1 MAKTKYYFNTDSLK
15 FERVVV
21 TFRKRLF
28 RVLGWLSTAAVF
40 GSIVLLLAYNFLD
53 SPKEKQLKRELE
65 EMTVQYEILQQ
76 RMELASAV
84 LEDLQHR
91 DDQVYRVIFEAEPIP
106 SEVREAGFGG
116 VNRYKEMEGYDNSE
130 LMVNTARTMDKLYR
144 RLYIQS
150 KSYDEVFELVKKKAE
165 LLASIPAIQPITKKS
180 IARLASGYG
189 YRIHPIY
196 KTSMMHEG
204 IDFTAP
210 IGTEIYAT
218 GNGTVAK
225 VEYNGRGYGNNVII
239 NHGFGYSTLYAHMS
253 RFAVRPGQKIKRGD
267 VIGYV
272 GSTGSSTGPHVHYE
286 VIKNGKKID
295 PINFFFND
303 LTAEE
308 YDKIRE
314 QASQSNQSFD

>member
-1 MAKTKYYFNTDSLK
+1 MARTKYYFNTDSLK

-21 TFRKRLF
+21 TFRKRLL

-40 GSIVLLLAYNFLD
+40 GVIVLLLAYSFLD
-53 SPKEKQLKRELE
+53 SPKEKQLKREIGALNL
-65 EMTVQYEILQQ
+65 QYELLQQ

-84 LEDLQHR
+84 LQDLEKR
-91 DDQVYRVIFEAEPIP
+91 DDQIYRVIFEAEAIP
-106 SEVREAGFGG
+106 ADVRAAGFGG
-116 VNRYKEMEGYDNSE
+116 VNRYKDLEGFNNAE
-130 LMVNTARTMDKLYR
+130 LMINSTRTMDKLYR
-144 RLYIQS
+144 RMYIQS

-165 LLASIPAIQPITKKS
+165 LLASIPAIQPVTKRNIT
-180 IARLASGYG
+180 RLASGFG
-189 YRIHPIY
+189 HRIHPIY
-196 KTSMMHEG
+196 KTYMMHAG

-218 GNGTVAK
+218 GNGVVAK
-225 VEYNGRGYGNNVII
+225 TEYNGRGYGNNVVIQ
-239 NHGFGYSTLYAHMS
+239 HGYGYSTLYGHMS
-253 RFAVRPGQKIKRGD
+253 RFAVRPGQRVKRGD

-272 GSTGSSTGPHVHYE
+272 GNTGSSTGPHVHYE

>member
-91 DDQVYRVIFEAEPIP
+91 DDQVYRVIFEADPIP

>member
-130 LMVNTARTMDKLYR
+130 LMVNSSRTIDKLYR